1 LNKAATFIAS
11 LVNLDKMRN
20 MAKTVSTGQALFLE
34 GRAAFSASELAQ
46 ILRWV
51 LSDKGEDPMV
61 AERLAPMVGCGQ
73 RRTNDIA

>member
-1 LNKAATFIAS
+1 
-11 LVNLDKMRN
+11 

-34 GRAAFSASELAQ
+34 RCAAFFAGDMAQ
-46 ILRWV
+46 ILRGM

-61 AERLAPMVGCGQ
+61 AERLAPVVACGE